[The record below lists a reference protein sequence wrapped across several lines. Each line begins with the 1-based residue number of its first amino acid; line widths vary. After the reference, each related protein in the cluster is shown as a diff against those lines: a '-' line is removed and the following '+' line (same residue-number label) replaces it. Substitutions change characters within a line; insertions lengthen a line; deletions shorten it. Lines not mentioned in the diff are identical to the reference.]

1 MYATQEKKFKSVSM
15 LVWIGFFTWITCHG
29 VLSFIPDALPCSLFG
44 KFGDDVCRVVKEYN
58 YGIKIASLDYTCF
71 REFLRPFIEQLFG
84 MQLIGKSEVVFPN
97 NDKWIFFT
105 VDYQRNDSQIKAQ
118 VTNVKLF

>member
-58 YGIKIASLDYTCF
+58 YGIKIAYIAVWIIHVFESSYALLLSSYLGCSSLEKVKWFSQTMISGSF
-71 REFLRPFIEQLFG
+71 SLSIIREMTR
-84 MQLIGKSEVVFPN
+84 KS
-97 NDKWIFFT
+97 KH
-105 VDYQRNDSQIKAQ
+105 K
-118 VTNVKLF
+118 